1 MRCSI
6 DQLIAHLH
14 CEEKNMSTQRILFII
29 AFIALLALAACQG
42 AAPAAKPVTF
52 GMVLVGPYNDHGW
65 SEAHYIGAQYVKSKL
80 SGSDFTYIDKLNPAD
95 RPGTTLDQVVSD
107 MKSKGIKLI
116 FTTSD
121 DFQTDTLTVA
131 QKNPDVTFIN
141 VSGDHAWKDGKNF
154 KAPANEGNF
163 MGKMEYMKM
172 VAGCAAALT
181 TQTGKIGF
189 LGPLINDET
198 RRLADSA
205 YMGAKYC
212 WTTYAGKKADDLK
225 FDVKWIGFW
234 FNIPGV
240 TLDPTKVANDFYNAG
255 NDIVIS
261 GIDTTEALV
270 VAGQR
275 TKQGQKVWAVSY
287 DYKDGCNEAPDACL
301 GVPYFNWGPRYLKTV
316 QAFQAGTWKQ
326 SWDWDGPDW
335 KDINNPDTG
344 AVGFTFGKAL
354 SDANKA
360 TVQKFIA
367 GLADGSIN
375 LWKGPITLQD
385 NSVYVK
391 DGAVASDKEIWYLP
405 QLLQGMTGASAP
417 TK

>member
-1 MRCSI
+1 MFTKRI
-6 DQLIAHLH
+6 LIA
-14 CEEKNMSTQRILFII
+14 
-29 AFIALLALAACQG
+29 IALIAVIALAACQS
-42 AAPAAKPVTF
+42 AAPAAPAAAKPVTF
-52 GMVLVGPYNDHGW
+52 GMVLVGPFNDHGW
-65 SEAHYIGAQYVKSKL
+65 SEAQFIAANYVKAKIP
-80 SGSDFTYIDKLNPAD
+80 GSDFTYIDKLNPAD

-141 VSGDHAWKDGKNF
+141 VSGDNAWKDGKNF
-154 KAPANEGNF
+154 KGPANLGNF

-172 VAGCAAALT
+172 IAGCAAALT
-181 TQTGKIGF
+181 TQTGQIGF

-205 YMGAKYC
+205 YLGAKYC
-212 WTTYAGKKADDLK
+212 WTTYAGKPVASLK
-225 FDVKWIGFW
+225 FDVTWIGFW

-240 TLDPTKVANDFYNAG
+240 TLDPTKVANDFFN
-255 NDIVIS
+255 NQHDVVIS

-275 TKQGQKVWAVSY
+275 AKQGQKVWAVSY
-287 DYKDGCNEAPDACL
+287 DFKDGCNEAPDACL

-316 QAFQAGTWKQ
+316 QAFAGGTWKQ
-326 SWDWDGPDW
+326 SWDWDAPDW
-335 KDINNPDTG
+335 KDLSNPDTG
-344 AVGFTFGKAL
+344 AVGFSFGKAL

-367 GLADGSIN
+367 GLGDGSIN
-375 LWKGPITLQD
+375 LFKGPIILQD
-385 NSVYVK
+385 GTVHVK
-391 DGAVASDKEIWYLP
+391 DGAVATDQQIWYLP
-405 QLLQGMTGASAP
+405 QLLQGMGGASAP